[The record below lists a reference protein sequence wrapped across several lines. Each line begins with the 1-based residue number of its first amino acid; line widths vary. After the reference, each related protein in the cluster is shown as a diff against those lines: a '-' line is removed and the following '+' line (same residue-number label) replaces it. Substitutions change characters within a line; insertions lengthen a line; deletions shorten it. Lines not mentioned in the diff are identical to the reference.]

1 MSRGIEPPP
10 VRPVR
15 LSSGQRSHMGPSSRD
30 ASHALGEAS
39 APSTP
44 PSSPTTG
51 YGTTPRATCGA
62 SGGGMVVAIVRR
74 ARRTERRHRLRS
86 RWFRRPQSRGRI
98 YCVRMQEHRLTASPS
113 APPSPPTAG
122 CGTTPRTTCGASG
135 AEWSWR
141 SSGGRGGGGGTS
153 APRVVGVAS
162 QVERARRRVR
172 PRPAAGPPRVRR
184 AARAVA
190 GWSRRSVG
198 GRGGGGSAAA
208 TVAVGAASDGRSR
221 RPPRR
226 RHP

>member
-98 YCVRMQEHRLTASPS
+98 YCVRMQEHRLTAPPS

-153 APRVVGVAS
+153 APRVVGVDLRWR
-162 QVERARRRVR
+162 ERAAEFAHGRLQDH
-172 PRPAAGPPRVRR
+172 PACDVRR
-184 AARAVA
+184 ER
-190 GWSRRSVG
+190 WRD
-198 GRGGGGSAAA
+198 GRGGRSEDAAA
-208 TVAVGAASDGRSR
+208 GD
-221 RPPRR
+221 RR
-226 RHP
+226 RQLSR